1 MHSLLLYIIESGI
14 CLMVFFLLYQVFLKM
29 ETYHRLNRAYLL
41 FSLSFS
47 LLAPLLNISIAAGTS
62 TQLMAYLIEPVI
74 INPLSSVNPVL
85 TGWGTWEFITLVY
98 WVAVAVL
105 FIRLLFNLSRILKMY
120 RMGNVLNEKPFRLVL
135 HPLNYPP
142 FSFFRN
148 IFISRKHYSES
159 PMEEIIEHEKAHVRQ
174 LHSLDILLAEL
185 LIIFQWFNPLVWI
198 FKKTVTENH
207 EFLADEAVLHRGYSP
222 DVYQLRIIAQLFG
235 IRSMPAAHNFNQS
248 IIQKR
253 LKMMEKSKSPTISK
267 MKLLLV
273 IPAAAALFY
282 VFACTSTESDFSARD
297 VPDTEEES
305 LVYLKPDVA
314 AEPAGGVME
323 FRRFIAKNVI
333 YPDEAKKNGVQGKV
347 YIQFVIDE
355 HGKVIPNVEN
365 NGKIPPPPPPAK
377 GKKAAPPPEVTKA
390 EGIVVVGYR
399 PVDGDES
406 AEYTD
411 DQKQL
416 LIDEA
421 IRVIQLPYEWTPAKK
436 DGKPVK
442 TQWTMPIQFLLQ

>member
-1 MHSLLLYIIESGI
+1 MHNLLLYMLESGI
-14 CLMVFFLLYQVFLKM
+14 CLMVFFLLYQVFLKK
-29 ETYHRLNRAYLL
+29 ETYYRLNRAYLL
-41 FSLSFS
+41 FALSFS
-47 LLAPLLNISIAAGTS
+47 MLAPLLNITIAAGTS
-62 TQLMAYLIEPVI
+62 TPLMAYRIEPVI
-74 INPLSSVNPVL
+74 VNSLSTVNPAL
-85 TGWGTWEFITLVY
+85 SGWDSWQYITLVY

-105 FIRLLFNLSRILKMY
+105 FIRLLFNLSRILKIY
-120 RMGNVLNEKPFRLVL
+120 RMGNVLDEKSFRLVL

-148 IFISRKHYSES
+148 IFISRKHYSGS

-185 LIIFQWFNPLVWI
+185 LIIFQWFNPMAWI
-198 FKKTVTENH
+198 YKKTVTQNH

-222 DVYQLRIIAQLFG
+222 ESYQLRIIAQLFG
-235 IRSMPAAHNFNQS
+235 IRSMPATHNFNQS

-253 LKMMEKSKSPTISK
+253 LKMMEKSKSSSTNK
-267 MKLLLV
+267 LKLLLA
-273 IPAAAALFY
+273 IPAALALFY
-282 VFACTSTESDFSARD
+282 VFACTSTESDLAAQD
-297 VPDTEEES
+297 NPETAEES

-323 FRRFIAKNVI
+323 FRRFLAKNMI
-333 YPDEAKKNGVQGKV
+333 YPEEAHKNGVQGKIF
-347 YIQFVIDE
+347 IQFVIDE

-365 NGKIPPPPPPAK
+365 NGKL
-377 GKKAAPPPEVTKA
+377 APPPSTGDSAAPETTNA

-399 PVDGDES
+399 SVDGDES